1 MSEHE
6 QPPVWARQEGEPL
19 NWYAR
24 FEAYRLAGPQ
34 RSLIGTYQAERV
46 NAGKSSAQKLP
57 GSWAEAAEKW
67 HWRQRCE
74 TWDMHQLERQREAA
88 ELAYEQALAQHQ
100 ARAREFAE
108 RAHTVST
115 RMLEL
120 LAERLND
127 MPAEELGA
135 ASAATWARA
144 AAAVGG
150 AAVESEAEALATE
163 KLLQLLEEHERE
175 QSKQAAAQGV

>member
-1 MSEHE
+1 MSKHE
-6 QPPVWARQEGEPL
+6 QPPVWARQEGEPA

-34 RSLIGTYQAERV
+34 RSLLGLYNEERQKAEK
-46 NAGKSSAQKLP
+46 GSAQKVP
-57 GSWAEAAEKW
+57 GAWAEAAEKW

-74 TWDMHQLERQREAA
+74 QWDMHQIERQREAA
-88 ELAYEQALAQHQ
+88 EDAYEQALAQHQ
-100 ARAREFAE
+100 ARARAFAE
-108 RAHTVST
+108 QAHTVST

-120 LAERLND
+120 LAERLAAL
-127 MPAEELGA
+127 PAEELGA
-135 ASAATWARA
+135 ASASTWARA
-144 AAAVGG
+144 AASVGA

-163 KLLQLLEEHERE
+163 KLLALLEEQERE